1 MKSWPDKDLGCSAR
15 APHDDETAF
24 LVENMGYHTHM
35 LARPGRPGLMIA
47 HHAETDNAPSLA
59 ALADQL
65 LGFVRHAAD
74 QGRPAHEVERAI
86 WDRVLALGREAFALF
101 LRLHGTGDIGET
113 VALPDGQT
121 ADRLPA
127 THPRT
132 YRSVFG
138 DFTLAR
144 TCYGTR
150 DGQRIALVPLDNRL
164 QLPSSDYSYLL
175 QEWDAALGAESAFA
189 RVAATLEDILGVEQ
203 PVDSLERNNRRM
215 AASVESFRDARPVP
229 GPADEGEVFVVSAD
243 GKGVPMRRG
252 PADPPAKAHRG
263 KGDKANKKRMAIVG
277 AVYSVDRHP
286 RTAAEVTAALF
297 RDPRPDGARR
307 PARPE
312 PVGKHVWGRLSRA
325 ADGSLGEPIDAVFG
339 WLAGELGRRNPS
351 VRKPV
356 VCVMD
361 GQEVLWAGR
370 TRHLPGAVA
379 EVLDILHV
387 TPRLWQAAHLFHRE
401 GTPEAIA
408 FVRDRVDRTLGG
420 GVKGVVAGLR
430 RLGTIRG
437 LTGSRKKTLRTITA
451 YLSGN
456 AGRMRYDEYLREGY
470 PIASGVIEGACR
482 SYVKDRLERSG
493 MRWTRAGAQ
502 AMLDVRSEFLNG
514 DWATFQAH
522 RIDRE
527 TQWLYPHRQVLKEI
541 GWPIIA

>member
-1 MKSWPDKDLGCSAR
+1 MTG
-15 APHDDETAF
+15 DETAF
-24 LVENMGYHTHM
+24 LVENMGYHTHL
-35 LARPGRPGLMIA
+35 LAQPGRPEAMIA
-47 HHAETDNAPSLA
+47 HHAEAGNAPSLA
-59 ALADQL
+59 ALTDQL

-86 WDRVLALGREAFALF
+86 WDRVLTLGREAFALF
-101 LRLHGTGDIGET
+101 LRLHGTGDVGPQ
-113 VALPDGQT
+113 VQSPGGST
-121 ADRLPA
+121 ANRLPT
-127 THPRT
+127 THPRA

-138 DFTLAR
+138 DFTLTR

-150 DGQRIALVPLDNRL
+150 DGQKIAFVPLDNRL

-189 RVAATLEDILGVEQ
+189 RVGATIRDILGVEQ
-203 PVDSLERNNRRM
+203 PVDSLERNSRRM
-215 AASVESFRDARPVP
+215 AASVESFREARPVP
-229 GPADEGEVFVVSAD
+229 GPADEAEVFVVSAD

-252 PADPPAKAHRG
+252 PDDPPAKAHRG

-277 AVYSVDRHP
+277 AVYSVDRYP

-297 RDPRPDGARR
+297 RDSRPDGAPRSDR
-307 PARPE
+307 PA

-325 ADGSLGEPIDAVFG
+325 SDGSLGEPIDAVFG

-351 VRKPV
+351 GHGPV

-361 GQEVLWAGR
+361 GQEILWEGR
-370 TRHLPGAVA
+370 VRHLPGTVV

-387 TPRLWQAAHLFHRE
+387 TPRLWQAAHLFHTE
-401 GTPEAIA
+401 GSPDAGT
-408 FVRDRVDRTLGG
+408 FVRDRVERILGG
-420 GVKGVVAGLR
+420 GVKGVVTGLR

-437 LTGSRKKTLRTITA
+437 LTGSRKKTLRTITN
-451 YLSGN
+451 YMSGN

-482 SYVKDRLERSG
+482 HYVKDRLERSG

-514 DWATFQAH
+514 DWEAFQKH

-527 TQWLYPHRQVLKEI
+527 TQRLYPHRQVLKEI
-541 GWPIIA
+541 EWPLLA

>member
-1 MKSWPDKDLGCSAR
+1 
-15 APHDDETAF
+15 
-24 LVENMGYHTHM
+24 
-35 LARPGRPGLMIA
+35 MIA
-47 HHAETDNAPSLA
+47 HHAEAGNAPPLA

-101 LRLHGTGDIGET
+101 LRLHGTGDVGPH
-113 VALPDGQT
+113 VRLPDGST

-127 THPRT
+127 AHARA

-138 DFTLAR
+138 DFTLTR

-150 DGQRIALVPLDNRL
+150 DGQKIAFVPLDNRL
-164 QLPSSDYSYLL
+164 QLPAGDYSYLL
-175 QEWDAALGAESAFA
+175 QEWDAALGCESAFA
-189 RVAATLEDILGVEQ
+189 RVAATLDDILGVRQ

-215 AASVESFRDARPVP
+215 ADAVESFRESRPVP
-229 GPADEGEVFVVSAD
+229 ARADEGEVFVVSAD

-252 PADPPAKAHRG
+252 PGDPPAKAHRG
-263 KGDKANKKRMAIVG
+263 KGDKANRKRMAVVG

-297 RDPRPDGARR
+297 RDPRPT
-307 PARPE
+307 PHPEPSRPE

-361 GQEVLWAGR
+361 GQTVLWEGR
-370 TRHLPGAVA
+370 ARHLPGAVA

-401 GTPEAIA
+401 GTPGATA
-408 FVRDRVDRTLGG
+408 FVRSRVERILGG

-437 LTGSRKKTLRTITA
+437 LTGSRKKTLRTITN

-456 AGRMRYDEYLREGY
+456 ARRMRYDEYLRAGY

-514 DWATFQAH
+514 DWATFQKH

-527 TQWLYPHRQVLKEI
+527 TQRMYPHRQVVKGIE
-541 GWPIIA
+541 WPLVA

>member
-1 MKSWPDKDLGCSAR
+1 MKSCPDKDIDRLTG
-15 APHDDETAF
+15 DETAF
-24 LVENMGYHTHM
+24 LAENMGYHTNM
-35 LARPGRPGLMIA
+35 LAQPGRPGVMIA
-47 HHAETDNAPSLA
+47 HHAETGNAPSLA

-74 QGRPAHEVERAI
+74 QGRPAHDVERAI
-86 WDRVLALGREAFALF
+86 WDRVLKLGREAFALF
-101 LRLHGTGDIGET
+101 LRLHGTGDVGDHLT
-113 VALPDGQT
+113 RPDGST
-121 ADRLPA
+121 ADRLPT
-127 THPRT
+127 THARG

-150 DGQRIALVPLDNRL
+150 DGQRIAFVPLDNRL
-164 QLPSSDYSYLL
+164 QLPDSDYSYLL
-175 QEWDAALGAESAFA
+175 QEWDAALGCESAFA
-189 RVAATLEDILGVEQ
+189 RVATTLRDILGVKQ
-203 PVDSLERNNRRM
+203 PVDSLERNHRRM
-215 AASVESFRDARPVP
+215 AEAVESFRDTRPVP

-252 PADPPAKAHRG
+252 PDDPPAKAHRG

-297 RDPRPDGARR
+297 RDPRSDQAPRPDR
-307 PARPE
+307 PV

-325 ADGSLGEPIDAVFG
+325 SDGSLGEPIDAVFG
-339 WLAGELGRRNPS
+339 WSAGELGRRNPS
-351 VRKPV
+351 GRPV

-361 GQEVLWAGR
+361 GQEALWEGR
-370 TRHLPGAVA
+370 GRHVPGAAV

-401 GTPEAIA
+401 GTPGATQ
-408 FVRDRVDRTLGG
+408 FVRDRVERILGG
-420 GVKGVVAGLR
+420 CVKAVVAGLR

-437 LTGSRKKTLRTITA
+437 LSGSRKKALGTICG

-482 SYVKDRLERSG
+482 HYVKDRLERSG
-493 MRWTRAGAQ
+493 MRWTRVGAQ

-514 DWATFQAH
+514 DWTAFQSH
-522 RIDRE
+522 RIERE
-527 TQWLYPHRQVLKEI
+527 TQRMYPHRQVLKGIE
-541 GWPIIA
+541 WPLVA

>member
-1 MKSWPDKDLGCSAR
+1 
-15 APHDDETAF
+15 
-24 LVENMGYHTHM
+24 MGYHTNM
-35 LARPGRPGLMIA
+35 LAQPGRPEVMIA
-47 HHAETDNAPSLA
+47 HHAETGNAPALA

-86 WDRVLALGREAFALF
+86 WDRVLKFGREAFALF
-101 LRLHGTGDIGET
+101 LRLHGTGDIGDQLT
-113 VALPDGQT
+113 LPDGST

-127 THPRT
+127 THARG

-150 DGQRIALVPLDNRL
+150 EGQKIALVPLDNRL
-164 QLPSSDYSYLL
+164 QLPDSDYSYLL
-175 QEWDAALGAESAFA
+175 QEWGAALGCESAFA
-189 RVAATLEDILGVEQ
+189 RVATTLRDILGVKQ

-215 AASVESFRDARPVP
+215 AEAVEPFRGARPVP
-229 GPADEGEVFVVSAD
+229 TPADEGDVFVISAD

-252 PADPPAKAHRG
+252 PGDPPAKAHRG

-277 AVYSVDRHP
+277 AVYSVARNP

-297 RDPRPDGARR
+297 RDPRPAGA
-307 PARPE
+307 PGPVRPE

-325 ADGSLGEPIDAVFG
+325 SDGSLGEPIDAVFG
-339 WLAGELGRRNPS
+339 WLAGALGRRNPS
-351 VRKPV
+351 GARPV

-361 GQEVLWAGR
+361 GQEALWDGR
-370 TRHLPGAVA
+370 ARHVPGAVV

-401 GTPEAIA
+401 GTPGATA
-408 FVRDRVDRTLGG
+408 FVRDRVERILGG
-420 GVKGVVAGLR
+420 YVTGVVAGLR
-430 RLGTIRG
+430 RLGTVRG
-437 LTGSRKKTLRTITA
+437 LSGAKKKALGTICG

-456 AGRMRYDEYLREGY
+456 AGRMRYAEYLRAGY

-514 DWATFQAH
+514 DWETFQKH
-522 RIDRE
+522 RIAQE
-527 TQWLYPHRQVLKEI
+527 TERMYPHRQVLKGVE
-541 GWPIIA
+541 WPLVA

>member
-1 MKSWPDKDLGCSAR
+1 
-15 APHDDETAF
+15 
-24 LVENMGYHTHM
+24 
-35 LARPGRPGLMIA
+35 MIA
-47 HHAETDNAPSLA
+47 HHAEAGNAPSLT

-86 WDRVLALGREAFALF
+86 WDRVLRLGREAFALF
-101 LRLHGTGDIGET
+101 LRLHGTGDVGDQLT
-113 VALPDGQT
+113 LPDGST
-121 ADRLPA
+121 ADRLPTA
-127 THPRT
+127 HARG

-138 DFTLAR
+138 DFTLSR
-144 TCYGTR
+144 TCYGSR
-150 DGQRIALVPLDNRL
+150 EGQKIAFVPLDSRL
-164 QLPSSDYSYLL
+164 QLPAGDYSYLL
-175 QEWDAALGAESAFA
+175 QEWDAALGCESAFA
-189 RVAATLEDILGVEQ
+189 RVAATIRDVLGVEQ
-203 PVDSLERNNRRM
+203 PVDSLERNHRRV
-215 AASVESFRDARPVP
+215 ADAVASFRDARPVP
-229 GPADEGEVFVVSAD
+229 LRADEGEVFVVSAD

-252 PADPPAKAHRG
+252 PGDPPAKAHRG

-277 AVYSVDRHP
+277 AVYSVGRHP
-286 RTAAEVTAALF
+286 RTAADVTAALF
-297 RDPRPDGARR
+297 RDPRPDGAPR
-307 PARPE
+307 PDRPV

-351 VRKPV
+351 GRPV

-361 GQEVLWAGR
+361 GQEALWDGR
-370 TRHLPGAVA
+370 VRHVPGAVV

-387 TPRLWQAAHLFHRE
+387 TPRLWQAAHLFHAE
-401 GTPEAIA
+401 GSSGATG
-408 FVRDRVDRTLGG
+408 FVRDRVARILGG

-437 LTGSRKKTLRTITA
+437 LTGSRKKALRTITH

-482 SYVKDRLERSG
+482 HYVKDRLERSG
-493 MRWTRAGAQ
+493 MRWTRVGAQ

-514 DWATFQAH
+514 DWEPFQKH
-522 RIDRE
+522 RIEQE
-527 TQWLYPHRQVLKEI
+527 TQRMYPHRHVLQGIE
-541 GWPIIA
+541 WPLVA